1 MMTGAVHTAC
11 YQPIT
16 VYYYCLR
23 YFDDPWQHLP
33 KDGYTSMFEN
43 ILLKD
48 PKITVRLGMDYF
60 K

>member
-1 MMTGAVHTAC
+1 MDH
-11 YQPIT
+11 IF
-16 VYYYCLR
+16 YCLR
-23 YFDDPWQHLP
+23 YFDDSWQQLP
-33 KDGYTSMFEN
+33 KDGYTFMFEN

>member
-1 MMTGAVHTAC
+1 MTGAVHKRMLLT
-11 YQPIT
+11 
-16 VYYYCLR
+16 YYSLHYCCLR